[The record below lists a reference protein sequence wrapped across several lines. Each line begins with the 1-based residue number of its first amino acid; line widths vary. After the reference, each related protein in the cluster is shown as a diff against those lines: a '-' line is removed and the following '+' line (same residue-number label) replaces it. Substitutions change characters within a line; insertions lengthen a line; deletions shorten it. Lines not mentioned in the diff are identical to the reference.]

1 MVLPP
6 KATTY
11 GRDDSFPFPAL
22 FPGTKTG
29 RYTAPMDFS
38 GVAAAIHARLPELG
52 ERLAERIRSD
62 VDAYRDESL
71 IPFDSLRRSCTANAD
86 LVLRHFHRAGN
97 PDPGPARET
106 GRIRAEHGMPL
117 ADTLHAYR
125 IGFEFLWSEIVKEA
139 GTHPEVPDAE
149 LVARSAEIWSLF
161 GLYAEAVAEAHR
173 ETTAELTLQ
182 REARRSALVEA
193 LFTGAIADRTT
204 LWEAARELGLPER
217 GRYAVVAA
225 ESTAPGTEPLAG
237 IETALRQAQLP
248 SAWRLLPDQQIGL
261 VALTTPTAESTGLRI
276 LRRAHARVGISPGFH
291 SLRDTPQALRFARL
305 ALAGLPGTGPGVAR
319 FDDNPLAMVV
329 AAAPAEAAHLVTVTL
344 SPVLDLP
351 APERARLLETL
362 EHWFAAAGSA
372 ADAARSLFVHPN
384 TVRYRL
390 RRIEELTG
398 RSLSDPRTAADLG
411 AALLA
416 VRGATPNGAGA
427 DGPPR
432 PRSADPALRSL

>member
-1 MVLPP
+1 
-6 KATTY
+6 
-11 GRDDSFPFPAL
+11 
-22 FPGTKTG
+22 
-29 RYTAPMDFS
+29 MDFS

-62 VDAYRDESL
+62 VEAYRDETI
-71 IPFDSLRRSCTANAD
+71 IPFESLRRSCTANAD
-86 LVLRHFHRAGN
+86 LILRHFRPADAQ
-97 PDPGPARET
+97 DPGPARET

-125 IGFEFLWSEIVKEA
+125 IGFETLWSEILEEA
-139 GTHPEVPDAE
+139 RAHPEVSDAE
-149 LVARSAEIWSLF
+149 LVARSAEIWALF

-193 LFTGAIADRTT
+193 LLTGAIADRTT
-204 LWEAARELGLPER
+204 LWEAARELGMPER
-217 GRYAVVAA
+217 GPYAVVAA
-225 ESTAPGTEPLAG
+225 ESAAPGREPLPG
-237 IETALRQAQLP
+237 IEAALRQARLP

-261 VALTTPTAESTGLRI
+261 VALVTPTAQNTGLRI
-276 LRRAHARVGISPGFH
+276 LRRAHARVGISPGFD

-305 ALAGLPGTGPGVAR
+305 ALASLPGTGPGVAR
-319 FDDNPLAMVV
+319 FDDDPLAMLV
-329 AAAPAEAAHLVTVTL
+329 AAAPAEAAHLVTVAL
-344 SPVLDLP
+344 APVLDLP

-372 ADAARSLFVHPN
+372 ADAAHSLFVHPN

-398 RSLSDPRTAADLG
+398 RALSDPRTAADFR

-416 VRGATPNGAGA
+416 VRGA
-427 DGPPR
+427 R
-432 PRSADPALRSL
+432 QRSAM

>member
-1 MVLPP
+1 
-6 KATTY
+6 
-11 GRDDSFPFPAL
+11 
-22 FPGTKTG
+22 
-29 RYTAPMDFS
+29 MDLS
-38 GVAAAIHARLPELG
+38 DVVAAIHARLPELG
-52 ERLAERIRSD
+52 ERMALRIRSD
-62 VDAYRDESL
+62 VDSYTDESL

-86 LVLRHFHRAGN
+86 LVLSHLHRDGA

-106 GRIRAEHGMPL
+106 GRIRAEQGMPL

-125 IGFEFLWSEIVKEA
+125 IGFEFVWSEILEEA
-139 GTHPEVPDAE
+139 RGHGVSDAE
-149 LVARSAEIWSLF
+149 LVDQSAEIWALF
-161 GLYAEAVAEAHR
+161 GLYAEAVVAAHR

-193 LFTGAIADRTT
+193 LFTGVIAERTT

-217 GRYAVVAA
+217 GPYTVVAA
-225 ESTAPGTEPLAG
+225 TAGSPGEEPLAG
-237 IETALRQAQLP
+237 TEATLGQAHIP

-261 VALTTPTAESTGLRI
+261 VALATAEAEKTGLRI
-276 LRRAHARVGISPGFH
+276 LRRARARVGVSPLFH

-319 FDDNPLAMVV
+319 FDDNPLAMLV
-329 AAAPAEAAHLVTVTL
+329 AAAPAEAAHLVEV
-344 SPVLDLP
+344 VLKPLLGLP
-351 APERARLLETL
+351 APERARLLDTL

-372 ADAARSLFVHPN
+372 TAAAQSLFVHPN

-411 AALLA
+411 AALVA
-416 VRGATPNGAGA
+416 VRSSAARDGALTV
-427 DGPPR
+427 PPYR
-432 PRSADPALRSL
+432 REQ

>member
-1 MVLPP
+1 
-6 KATTY
+6 
-11 GRDDSFPFPAL
+11 
-22 FPGTKTG
+22 
-29 RYTAPMDFS
+29 MDFS
-38 GVAAAIHARLPELG
+38 GVAASMHARLPELG

-62 VDAYRDESL
+62 AAAYRDESL
-71 IPFDSLRRSCTANAD
+71 LPFDSLRRSCTANAD
-86 LVLRHFHRAGN
+86 LVLRHFHRAGP
-97 PDPGPARET
+97 PDPGPARDT
-106 GRIRAEHGMPL
+106 GRIRAEQGMPL

-139 GTHPEVPDAE
+139 RTHPEVTDAE

-161 GLYAEAVAEAHR
+161 GLFAEAVADAHR
-173 ETTAELTLQ
+173 ETSAELTLQ

-193 LFTGAIADRTT
+193 LFTGVIADRTT
-204 LWEAARELGLPER
+204 LWEAARELGMPER
-217 GRYAVVAA
+217 GPYAVVAA
-225 ESTAPGTEPLAG
+225 ESAAPGTEPLAG
-237 IETALRQAQLP
+237 IEAALRQAHLP

-261 VALTTPTAESTGLRI
+261 VALTAPAAESTGLRI
-276 LRRAHARVGISPGFH
+276 LRRAHARVGVSPGFH

-344 SPVLDLP
+344 QPVLDLP
-351 APERARLLETL
+351 AAERARLLETL

-398 RSLSDPRTAADLG
+398 RALSDPRAAADLG

-416 VRGATPNGAGA
+416 VRGSATRGTGD
-427 DGPPR
+427 DGPKAPGPGDCTLTR
-432 PRSADPALRSL
+432 ASR